1 MGIFP
6 HRQIRNIGVKV
17 KESVEV
23 RKRRQTSLVFFLDAA
38 RSTREIPP
46 AAAEVSA
53 SSRSDEDTSIEGSD
67 ILETEP
73 WDLMGAF
80 AKAEPGSSL
89 GNLVQVH
96 VSARSSLFKGNNQ
109 IMHGGAH
116 RLPHTQGKR

>member
-1 MGIFP
+1 M
-6 HRQIRNIGVKV
+6 
-17 KESVEV
+17 EV

-116 RLPHTQGKR
+116 CLPHTQGKKIIRKEKV